1 MEKLSKK
8 TKIFVTSFAA
18 LFVVAFSFL
27 LINIIT
33 GRITFGEADAWDG
46 ESVASS
52 FSSGNGTLEN
62 PYIIGSP
69 EEFLLFKNSIEGE
82 DFKAYQDKYYELS
95 ANLNFGNHQISSIG
109 IKEEETERIFKGNFN
124 GNGYTIS
131 NLNIIGNNI
140 DNTNTKYLKKYLSSF
155 INIYFLKS
163 TFFVFPLFPF
173 LFNIPSLKKSF
184 DNLSFFSF
192 E

>member
-1 MEKLSKK
+1 MKRLSNKK
-8 TKIFVTSFAA
+8 NIFIAGFAA
-18 LFVVAFSFL
+18 LFVVVFSFL

-69 EEFLLFKNSIEGE
+69 EEFILFKNSIEGE

-95 ANLNFGNHQISSIG
+95 ANLNFGIA
-109 IKEEETERIFKGNFN
+109 T
-124 GNGYTIS
+124 YT
-131 NLNIIGNNI
+131 L
-140 DNTNTKYLKKYLSSF
+140 
-155 INIYFLKS
+155 
-163 TFFVFPLFPF
+163 
-173 LFNIPSLKKSF
+173 
-184 DNLSFFSF
+184 
-192 E
+192 